1 MEMVEAMMERIEI
14 VQAEG
19 AGGLDRVSGS
29 VWIQEYRGP
38 GSYTSRSS
46 FFWPYTQHSEVSRA
60 RDQTLATAAIPPGS
74 FTRHQSGNSFLL
86 FSSHCLLLLCICDHR
101 WFNNPPTAAESY
113 ISHVS

>member
-60 RDQTLATAAIPPGS
+60 RDQTLATAATQATAV
-74 FTRHQSGNSFLL
+74 TRLDS
-86 FSSHCLLLLCICDHR
+86 
-101 WFNNPPTAAESY
+101 
-113 ISHVS
+113 